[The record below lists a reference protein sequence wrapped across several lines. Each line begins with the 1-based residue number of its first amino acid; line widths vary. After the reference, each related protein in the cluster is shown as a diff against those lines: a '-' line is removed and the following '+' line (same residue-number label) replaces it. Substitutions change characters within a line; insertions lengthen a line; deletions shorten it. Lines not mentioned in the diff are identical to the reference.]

1 MEILNVIFTLIYT
14 LEMIIKLIALK
25 GQYFK
30 DNWNNFDFMIVL
42 IAWIGLIS
50 LYMLKIKYIYLTT
63 MVRAF
68 RISRLLKLIHRA
80 KNLQK
85 ILDTFLYALPEIA
98 NTGALL
104 FLFLLLFTV
113 LGVFLFSGVRLQENL
128 NEHANF
134 QHPGTAMLTLFRMST
149 GEDW

>member
-25 GQYFK
+25 REYFK
-30 DNWNNFDFMIVL
+30 VGWNNFDFMIVM

-50 LYMLKIKYIYLTT
+50 FYMLKVKYIYLTT

-68 RISRLLKLIHRA
+68 RILRVLKLIRRA
-80 KNLQK
+80 QNLHK

-104 FLFLLLFTV
+104 FLFLLLFSL
-113 LGVFLFSGVRLQENL
+113 LGVFLFSGVKL
-128 NEHANF
+128 
-134 QHPGTAMLTLFRMST
+134 
-149 GEDW
+149 